1 MHVVTVIEICSPK
14 VRMSWKKK
22 EFIGL
27 DLDCKTVGFFFLKIS
42 KEIGNA
48 WRKSLARAK
57 RGSLD
62 CSRVLEYAKIR
73 TVLRSRLDS
82 WPTCSEPEVIQFIW
96 VCCFSANC
104 LMIPISSGLHQYY
117 LMKRIWGTVFPVQV
131 AFSKRECVKIS
142 KNIFQ
147 CLLCATVN
155 FHLQF

>member
-1 MHVVTVIEICSPK
+1 MCKCTLSLIEICSPK
-14 VRMSWKKK
+14 VRVSWKKK
-22 EFIGL
+22 EFFVL
-27 DLDCKTVGFFFLKIS
+27 DFFLKIS
-42 KEIGNA
+42 KEIGIA

-117 LMKRIWGTVFPVQV
+117 LMKRIWGTVLPVQV
-131 AFSKRECVKIS
+131 AFSKTECVKIS

-147 CLLCATVN
+147 CLLCAPVN